1 MKRRKV
7 LIPLDGSDFSRQ
19 ILRVVQSFFEPDG
32 VELVLFRAAFPPV
45 LPSESIPTD
54 MMVGGIPLTGSYDA
68 YNRAVDASYAALE
81 KEREQYRLQ
90 LADELQPEMNRLRE
104 LGYAVSAQIDYGD
117 PAQCIIDYVN
127 DAHVDLVAMATH
139 GRSGF
144 GRIVLGSVA
153 ERVLRSV
160 SVPVLLMRP
169 AAVTHE
175 RPAASDQLARS
186 LGSGRALRV
195 AVATDGSPG
204 AQRALDFAAGL
215 TELMQTRLSV
225 FVIAGEHAGSAQAQ
239 QIMAAAHQ
247 AVRSVAPRPEF
258 IPLVGFTEEVLL
270 QRLEKEPVDL
280 LILGPFADRGAGSAA
295 AIGPTAQRL
304 VQQIATSVL
313 VVKGHAP
320 DVRRVLVCADVDDEA
335 VVTVAAQV
343 AALLRARFDLVHV
356 ISPAAANYLAA
367 GQGADLGLDEIL
379 TQGTHL
385 STVAQGWI
393 ERVAQQGF
401 DRNAIHI
408 RKGTMPE
415 AALELAHSG
424 DYDLICVGSRSSP
437 GHFPGSA
444 ANSLVRY
451 AESTVLVVKTRP

>member
-7 LIPLDGSDFSRQ
+7 LIPLDGSEFSRQ
-19 ILRVVQSFFEPDG
+19 ILRVVQNFFEPAG

-68 YNRAVDASYAALE
+68 YNRALDASYAALE

-104 LGYAVSAQIDYGD
+104 MGYAVSAQIDYGD

-127 DAHVDLVAMATH
+127 DARIDLIAMATH
-139 GRSGF
+139 GRSGL
-144 GRIVLGSVA
+144 GRLVLGSVA

-160 SVPVLLMRP
+160 GVPVLLMRP
-169 AAVTHE
+169 AAVPAE
-175 RPAASDQLARS
+175 RPAASAQLARS
-186 LGSGRALRV
+186 LGSGHALRV

-204 AQRALDFAAGL
+204 AQRALDFAAAL
-215 TELMQTRLSV
+215 AELMQTRLTV
-225 FVIAGEHAGSAQAQ
+225 FVIAGEHAGSAEAQ
-239 QIMAAAHQ
+239 RVMSAAHL
-247 AVRSVAPRPEF
+247 ALRSVSPRPEF
-258 IPLVGFTEEVLL
+258 VPLVGFTEEVLL
-270 QRLEKEPVDL
+270 HRLEKEPVDL
-280 LILGPFADRGAGSAA
+280 LILGPFGDRGAGSAA

-304 VQQIATSVL
+304 VQQVGASVL
-313 VVKGHAP
+313 VVKGHATA
-320 DVRRVLVCADVDDEA
+320 VRRVLVCADVDDEA

-343 AALLRARFDLVHV
+343 AALLGARFDLLHV
-356 ISPAAANYLAA
+356 ISPAAASYLAE

-379 TQGTHL
+379 AQGTRL
-385 STVAQGWI
+385 STVIQGWI
-393 ERVAQQGF
+393 DRIEQQGF
-401 DRNAIHI
+401 DRKAIHM
-408 RKGTMPE
+408 RKGSMPE
-415 AALELAHSG
+415 TALELAHSG

-444 ANSLVRY
+444 ANSLARY
-451 AESTVLVVKTRP
+451 AESTVLVVKTQP

>member
-1 MKRRKV
+1 
-7 LIPLDGSDFSRQ
+7 
-19 ILRVVQSFFEPDG
+19 
-32 VELVLFRAAFPPV
+32 
-45 LPSESIPTD
+45 
-54 MMVGGIPLTGSYDA
+54 
-68 YNRAVDASYAALE
+68 
-81 KEREQYRLQ
+81 
-90 LADELQPEMNRLRE
+90 
-104 LGYAVSAQIDYGD
+104 
-117 PAQCIIDYVN
+117 
-127 DAHVDLVAMATH
+127 
-139 GRSGF
+139 
-144 GRIVLGSVA
+144 LGSVA

-169 AAVTHE
+169 AAVVHE

-186 LGSGRALRV
+186 LGSGQALRV

-225 FVIAGEHAGSAQAQ
+225 FVIAGEHADSAQAQ

-247 AVRSVAPRPEF
+247 AVRSVSPRPEF
-258 IPLVGFTEEVLL
+258 VPLVGFAEEVLL
-270 QRLEKEPVDL
+270 QQLEKEPVDL
-280 LILGPFADRGAGSAA
+280 LVVGPFADRGAGSVA
-295 AIGPTAQRL
+295 AIGPTTQRL
-304 VQQIATSVL
+304 VQQIGTSVL
-313 VVKGHAP
+313 VVKGHTP
-320 DVRRVLVCADVDDEA
+320 DVRRVLACADVDDEV

-379 TQGTHL
+379 AQGTRL
-385 STVAQGWI
+385 SAVAQGWI
-393 ERVAQQGF
+393 DRVAQQGF

-415 AALELAHSG
+415 TALELAHSS